1 MAAATTVLLVIH
13 HLHTTT
19 ITTTPPN
26 SNNNK
31 TMFGSIQAGVTRMMY
46 GANRS
51 SLSENFF
58 SISDKLID
66 GTTSVSMKEYKGNAI
81 VVVNVASQ

>member
-1 MAAATTVLLVIH
+1 MAPAATSVLSDSSSSH
-13 HLHTTT
+13 
-19 ITTTPPN
+19 
-26 SNNNK
+26 NNNNQQE
-31 TMFGSIQAGVTRMMY
+31 TMLGSIQAGVTRMMY

-51 SLSENFF
+51 SISENFF

-66 GTTSVSMKEYKGNAI
+66 GTSVSMKEYSGNAI